1 MAARFFPPL
10 KEAFESGVIPVIPDI
25 KCISP
30 KLGDLTRGR
39 DPVGVAKELSGAGAP
54 VFSVVTEREQF
65 GGSLGLLEK
74 IVLATGKPVL
84 RKDFIRTKEE
94 LERSKQYGA
103 SAVLLI
109 CSILEEEELFSLYAK
124 AVSLGLEPLVEVH
137 TERELQMASGLPLR
151 MVGVNNRDITVL
163 EKDGGSVG
171 SMGNLMRKASKEAFL
186 ISESAISCR
195 EDISLAAECGAGAA
209 LVGTA
214 IWQADDPAGFYR
226 SLRINRR
233 TG

>member
-1 MAARFFPPL
+1 MAVRFFPPL
-10 KEAFESGVIPVIPDI
+10 KEVFEAGTVPVIPDI

-39 DPVGVAKELSGAGAP
+39 DPVDVAKELSAAGAP
-54 VFSVVTEREQF
+54 VFSVVTEQEQF
-65 GGSLGLLEK
+65 GGSLELLEK
-74 IVLATGKPVL
+74 VALATGKPVL
-84 RKDFIRTKEE
+84 RKDFIKTKED
-94 LERSKQYGA
+94 LEKSQQYGA

-124 AVSLGLEPLVEVH
+124 AVTLGLEPLVEVH
-137 TERELQMASGLPLR
+137 TEWELQIASGLPLR

-171 SMGNLMRKASKEAFL
+171 AMGNLMRKAAKEAFL
-186 ISESAISCR
+186 ISESSLSCR
-195 EDISLAAECGAGAA
+195 EDISLAAGFGASAA

-226 SLRINRR
+226 SLLIGRSAL
-233 TG
+233 